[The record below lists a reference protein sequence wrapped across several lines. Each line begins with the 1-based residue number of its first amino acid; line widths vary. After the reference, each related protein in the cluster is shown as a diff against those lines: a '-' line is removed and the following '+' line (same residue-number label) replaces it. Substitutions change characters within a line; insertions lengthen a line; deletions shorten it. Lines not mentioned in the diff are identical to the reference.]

1 MKKSLYL
8 ILAALLL
15 VSHTACGD
23 STSEPSTTN
32 ADTAPDSVTEA
43 VTEAVVTDGLPEV
56 DMDGFLFRVYNNS
69 KEKMTWTNTTLDVAE
84 QSGDI
89 LEDAIYNRNRDVESR
104 FNCKIEVQSTGDQ
117 INSSEI
123 QKEVM
128 AGDSNFDLWM
138 PRDYNI
144 PNSIPYL
151 RPLDDLPYI
160 NLDAEWWF
168 PQASEIFKFNGA
180 QYGATSYF
188 SLSPISRA
196 AGIVFNE
203 DLYANL
209 GAEMSPY
216 EYVYQNKWTLATF
229 YELCKLGVADLNG
242 DGKMDDN
249 DRWGFGSSWK
259 EMWARFING
268 SGVNFVEKNGDAYPE
283 FTLPSDN
290 AAIDKLLYIFET
302 FNDPTIYN
310 NPETNM
316 DTAAVAAIK
325 DETALFALGHPNN
338 MGGLYRTVP
347 MNVGYL
353 PCPKYDE
360 AQERY
365 YCTTWASEMM
375 VILKTLPD
383 DRLEN
388 VSIILEALSFD
399 SAREDGVMQIY
410 KEVMMKG
417 KYATNENCEKMF
429 DIVLDS
435 LSFDFGI
442 IAWEGE
448 LINPLI
454 KDIFASRK
462 GNVVSSLESF
472 TPKVQKHID
481 KLIENIESN
490 E

>member
-1 MKKSLYL
+1 MKKILPA
-8 ILAALLL
+8 ILAVSVL
-15 VSHTACGD
+15 VSLAACSDGGAAADGTA
-23 STSEPSTTN
+23 SVPN
-32 ADTAPDSVTEA
+32 DTAATEA
-43 VTEAVVTDGLPEV
+43 AVTDGLPEV
-56 DMDGFLFRVYNNS
+56 DMNGFVFRVYNNS
-69 KEKMTWTNTTLDVAE
+69 KEKMTWTNTTLDVE
-84 QSGDI
+84 SLTGDI
-89 LEDAIYNRNRDVESR
+89 LEDAIYNRNREMEAR

-117 INSSEI
+117 INAGEI

-144 PNSIPYL
+144 PNSIPSL

-168 PQASEIFKFNGA
+168 PQASEIFKFNGL

-188 SLSPISRA
+188 SLSPVSRA

-216 EYVYQNKWTLATF
+216 EYVRQNKWTLATF
-229 YELCKLGVADLNG
+229 YELCKLGVSDLNG

-268 SGVNFVEKNGDAYPE
+268 SGVNFVEKTDDNYPT
-283 FTLPSDN
+283 FSLPSDEASVN
-290 AAIDKLLYIFET
+290 KLIYIFEL
-302 FNDPTIYN
+302 FNDPTIYS
-310 NPETNM
+310 NPASNM

-360 AQERY
+360 SQERY

-383 DRLEN
+383 DRLDN

-442 IAWEGE
+442 IAWEADVV
-448 LINPLI
+448 NPLI
-454 KDIFASRK
+454 KDIYASRK
-462 GNVVSSLESF
+462 GNVVSSLEKF
-472 TPKVQKHID
+472 TPTVQKQID

>member
-1 MKKSLYL
+1 MKKILPVFLTVSVLAS
-8 ILAALLL
+8 LAACSDGGT
-15 VSHTACGD
+15 VTDGTASGSD
-23 STSEPSTTN
+23 
-32 ADTAPDSVTEA
+32 DAPTTEA
-43 VTEAVVTDGLPEV
+43 VTEAPLTDGLPDV
-56 DMDGFLFRVYNNS
+56 DMNGFLFRVYNNS
-69 KEKMTWTNTTLDVAE
+69 KEKMTWTNTTLDVE
-84 QSGDI
+84 SLTGDI
-89 LEDAIYNRNRDVESR
+89 LEDAIYNRNRETEAR
-104 FNCKIEVQSTGDQ
+104 FNCVIEVQSTGNQ
-117 INSSEI
+117 ISAAEI

-138 PRDYNI
+138 PRDYHIVGAI
-144 PNSIPYL
+144 PSL

-168 PQASEIFKFNGA
+168 PQASEIFKFNGQ

-216 EYVYQNKWTLATF
+216 DYVREDKWTLATF

-242 DGKMDDN
+242 DGKMDDS

-259 EMWARFING
+259 EMWARFVNG
-268 SGVNFVEKNGDAYPE
+268 SGVNFVEKTDDNYPT
-283 FTLPSDN
+283 FSLPSDE
-290 AAIDKLLYIFET
+290 AAIEKLLYIFET

-310 NPETNM
+310 NPASNM
-316 DTAAVAAIK
+316 DTEAVANIW

-338 MGGLYRTVP
+338 MGGKYRNVP

-360 AQERY
+360 NQDRY

-383 DRLEN
+383 ERLEN
-388 VSIILEALSFD
+388 VSILLEALSFD
-399 SAREDGVMQIY
+399 SAQDDGVMQIY

-417 KYATNENCEKMF
+417 KYATNENCEEMF
-429 DIVLDS
+429 DIVLNS

-442 IAWEGE
+442 IAWEAE
-448 LINPLI
+448 VVNPII
-454 KDIFASRK
+454 KDIYASRK
-462 GNVVSSLESF
+462 GNVVSSLEKF
-472 TPKVQKHID
+472 TPTVEKKIAT
-481 KLIENIESN
+481 LIENIEGN
-490 E
+490 A

>member
-1 MKKSLYL
+1 MKKILPA
-8 ILAALLL
+8 ILA
-15 VSHTACGD
+15 VSVFASLAACSDGGAAADGTA
-23 STSEPSTTN
+23 SVPN
-32 ADTAPDSVTEA
+32 DTAA
-43 VTEAVVTDGLPEV
+43 TEAVVTDGLPEV
-56 DMDGFLFRVYNNS
+56 DMNGFVFRVYNNS
-69 KEKMTWTNTTLDVAE
+69 KEKMTWTNTTLDVE
-84 QSGDI
+84 SLTGDI
-89 LEDAIYNRNRDVESR
+89 LEDAIYTRNRETEAR

-117 INSSEI
+117 INAGEI
-123 QKEVM
+123 QKEAM

-144 PNSIPYL
+144 PNSIPSL

-283 FTLPSDN
+283 FTLPSN
-290 AAIDKLLYIFET
+290 GTAIDKLLYIFET

-310 NPETNM
+310 NPSTDMNA
-316 DTAAVAAIK
+316 AAVASIK
-325 DETALFALGHPNN
+325 NETALFALGHPNN
-338 MGGLYRTVP
+338 MGGTYRTVP

-360 AQERY
+360 AQEHY

-388 VSIILEALSFD
+388 ISIILEALSFD
-399 SAREDGVMQIY
+399 SAQKDGVMQIY

-429 DIVLDS
+429 DIVLQS

-442 IAWEGE
+442 IAWEE
-448 LINPLI
+448 DLINPLI
-454 KDIFASRK
+454 KDIYATRK
-462 GNVVSSLESF
+462 GNVVSSLEELA
-472 TPKVQKHID
+472 PKVQKQID
-481 KLIENIESN
+481 KLIENIEGN

>member
-1 MKKSLYL
+1 
-8 ILAALLL
+8 
-15 VSHTACGD
+15 
-23 STSEPSTTN
+23 
-32 ADTAPDSVTEA
+32 
-43 VTEAVVTDGLPEV
+43 
-56 DMDGFLFRVYNNS
+56 
-69 KEKMTWTNTTLDVAE
+69 
-84 QSGDI
+84 
-89 LEDAIYNRNRDVESR
+89 
-104 FNCKIEVQSTGDQ
+104 
-117 INSSEI
+117 
-123 QKEVM
+123 
-128 AGDSNFDLWM
+128 
-138 PRDYNI
+138 
-144 PNSIPYL
+144 
-151 RPLDDLPYI
+151 
-160 NLDAEWWF
+160 
-168 PQASEIFKFNGA
+168 
-180 QYGATSYF
+180 
-188 SLSPISRA
+188 
-196 AGIVFNE
+196 
-203 DLYANL
+203 
-209 GAEMSPY
+209 
-216 EYVYQNKWTLATF
+216 
-229 YELCKLGVADLNG
+229 
-242 DGKMDDN
+242 
-249 DRWGFGSSWK
+249 
-259 EMWARFING
+259 
-268 SGVNFVEKNGDAYPE
+268 
-283 FTLPSDN
+283 
-290 AAIDKLLYIFET
+290 
-302 FNDPTIYN
+302 
-310 NPETNM
+310 M

-325 DETALFALGHPNN
+325 DETALFGLGHPNN

-360 AQERY
+360 SQERY

-472 TPKVQKHID
+472 TPKVQKQID

>member
-23 STSEPSTTN
+23 STSEQATTTA
-32 ADTAPDSVTEA
+32 ADETAA
-43 VTEAVVTDGLPEV
+43 VTEAATEAPFTDGLPEV
-56 DMDGFLFRVYNNS
+56 DMGGFLFRVYNNNQ
-69 KEKMTWTNTTLDVAE
+69 ENMFWCNTILDTAE
-84 QSGDI
+84 QTGEI
-89 LEDAIYNRNRDVESR
+89 LEDAIYNRNREVESR

-123 QKEVM
+123 RQEVM

-168 PQASEIFKFNGA
+168 PQASEIFKFNGE
-180 QYGATSYF
+180 QYAATSYF

-203 DLYANL
+203 DLYASL

-216 EYVYQNKWTLATF
+216 EYVYQNKWTLAAF

-242 DGKMDDN
+242 DGKMDDT
-249 DRWGFGSSWK
+249 DRWGFSSSWK
-259 EMWARFING
+259 EMWARFVNG
-268 SGVNFVEKNGDAYPE
+268 SGVEFIEKKGDAYPE
-283 FTLPSDN
+283 FTLPSDSV
-290 AAIDKLLYIFET
+290 AIDKLLYIFET

-310 NPETNM
+310 NPVSNM
-316 DTAAVAAIK
+316 DTVATFNVQSG
-325 DETALFALGHPNN
+325 TALFAHGNPNH
-338 MGGLYRTVP
+338 MGTTYRLAP
-347 MNVGYL
+347 MNVGFV

-462 GNVVSSLESF
+462 GNVMSSLETF
-472 TPKVQKHID
+472 APKVQKQID
-481 KLIENIESN
+481 KLIENIEGN

>member
-23 STSEPSTTN
+23 STSEPSITN
-32 ADTAPDSVTEA
+32 ADTAPDAVTEV

-56 DMDGFLFRVYNNS
+56 DMGGFLFRVYNNS

-89 LEDAIYNRNRDVESR
+89 LEDAIYNRNRDIESR

-117 INSSEI
+117 INAGEI

-216 EYVYQNKWTLATF
+216 EYVYQNK
-229 YELCKLGVADLNG
+229 
-242 DGKMDDN
+242 
-249 DRWGFGSSWK
+249 
-259 EMWARFING
+259 
-268 SGVNFVEKNGDAYPE
+268 
-283 FTLPSDN
+283 
-290 AAIDKLLYIFET
+290 
-302 FNDPTIYN
+302 
-310 NPETNM
+310 
-316 DTAAVAAIK
+316 
-325 DETALFALGHPNN
+325 
-338 MGGLYRTVP
+338 
-347 MNVGYL
+347 
-353 PCPKYDE
+353 
-360 AQERY
+360 
-365 YCTTWASEMM
+365 
-375 VILKTLPD
+375 
-383 DRLEN
+383 
-388 VSIILEALSFD
+388 
-399 SAREDGVMQIY
+399 
-410 KEVMMKG
+410 
-417 KYATNENCEKMF
+417 
-429 DIVLDS
+429 
-435 LSFDFGI
+435 
-442 IAWEGE
+442 
-448 LINPLI
+448 
-454 KDIFASRK
+454 
-462 GNVVSSLESF
+462 
-472 TPKVQKHID
+472 
-481 KLIENIESN
+481 
-490 E
+490 